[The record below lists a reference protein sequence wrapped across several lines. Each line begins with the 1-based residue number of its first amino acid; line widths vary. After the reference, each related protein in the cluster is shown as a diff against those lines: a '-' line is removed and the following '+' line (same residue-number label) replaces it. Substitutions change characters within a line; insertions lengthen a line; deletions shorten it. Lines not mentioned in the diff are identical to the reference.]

1 MKKRE
6 VIYLQKA
13 QEDIDEITYYIA
25 QDNLEK
31 SVMFFEAVEA
41 TCALLATMPDI
52 GSTRDFHNPR
62 FSVMRM
68 FPVKK
73 FDNYLIFYQSTKE
86 ELLIVRVL
94 HGARDIAAL
103 FEEKQNN

>member
-1 MKKRE
+1 
-6 VIYLQKA
+6 
-13 QEDIDEITYYIA
+13 
-25 QDNLEK
+25 
-31 SVMFFEAVEA
+31 
-41 TCALLATMPDI
+41 MPDM

-62 FSVMRM
+62 FSLLRM

-73 FDNYLIFYQSTKE
+73 FENYLIFYQSMEE

-103 FEEKQNN
+103 FEKE

>member
-1 MKKRE
+1 MKKTKIFISKRAELDIEEIALYLALDNPTAEAMFRE
-6 VIYLQKA
+6 AL
-13 QEDIDEITYYIA
+13 
-25 QDNLEK
+25 N
-31 SVMFFEAVEA
+31 SSFE
-41 TCALLATMPDI
+41 LLSTMPDM
-52 GSTRDFHNPR
+52 GSMRDFHNPR
-62 FSVMRM
+62 FSLMRM

-86 ELLIVRVL
+86 GLLIVRVL